1 MLFNTFEFAV
11 FFPTVVLL
19 YYALPRSARPSLLLI
34 ASCAFYMA
42 FIPAYILVLAFI
54 ILVDYAAGRLIE
66 ASTGFVRRGFLLMS
80 IAANVGTLA
89 VFKYYGFLE
98 ANLQAV
104 GAAFGQTIMLPTLMI
119 VLPIGLSFHTFQAM
133 SYTVEV
139 YRGTCRAEQNF
150 VIYALYVMFFPQLV
164 AGPIERPQHLI
175 PQLRAMPYPD
185 ESDITDGL
193 KLMAWGLFKKV
204 AIADRLAIFVND
216 VYARPLEYQAPAL
229 LVATV
234 FFAFQ
239 IYCDFSG
246 YSDIAIGA
254 AQVLGIDLRTNFR
267 RPFLSTSIAEFWTRW
282 HVSLS
287 SWFRD
292 YVYIPLGGNRVTR
305 LRWLRNVTITF
316 LLSGLWHGASWTFVA
331 WGCLNAVFLLTGVLT
346 RPLRD
351 RMWFRLG
358 FESTSPFVQ
367 ASRGVTTFGLVCATF
382 VVFRAAS
389 FNDAFDILARTLDYR
404 HWSGLSEVTGYGL
417 LPAYGAC
424 AICSLVLIEA
434 FQRSDDPRE
443 WVRATPA
450 WARWSLYY
458 ALFAATIA
466 FGYFDASPFIYF
478 QF

>member
-1 MLFNTFEFAV
+1 MLFNSFEFAV

-19 YYALPRSARPSLLLI
+19 YYALPRSARPMLLLI
-34 ASCAFYMA
+34 ASGAFYMA

-54 ILVDYAAGRLIE
+54 IVVDYAAGRLIE
-66 ASTGFVRRGFLLMS
+66 ASTGFARRGFLLMS

-98 ANLQAV
+98 ANLQAL
-104 GAAFGQTIMLPTLMI
+104 GAAAGRTLTLPTLLI

-133 SYTVEV
+133 RYTVEV
-139 YRGTCRAEQNF
+139 YRGNWRAERDF
-150 VIYALYVMFFPQLV
+150 VTYALYVMFFPQLV

-175 PQLRAMPYPD
+175 PQLRAMPDPD
-185 ESDITDGL
+185 EADITDGL

-204 AIADRLAIFVND
+204 AIADRLAVLVND

-229 LVATV
+229 LIAAI

-239 IYCDFSG
+239 VYCDFSG
-246 YSDIAIGA
+246 YSDLAIGA
-254 AQVLGIDLRTNFR
+254 AQVLGIDLRINFR

-292 YVYIPLGGNRVTR
+292 YVYIPIGGNRVSR
-305 LRWLRNVTITF
+305 ARWLRNVIVAF

-331 WGCLNAVFLLTGVLT
+331 WGFLNAVFLLTGVLT

-351 RMWFRLG
+351 RVWCRLG
-358 FESTSPFVQ
+358 FDSTSAFVRT
-367 ASRGVTTFGLVCATF
+367 SRRVTTFGLVCMTF
-382 VVFRAAS
+382 IVFRAAS
-389 FNDAFDILARTLDYR
+389 FNDAFHILGRLLDVR
-404 HWSGLSEVTGYGL
+404 HWSGLSDLTFYGVW
-417 LPAYGAC
+417 PAYGAC
-424 AICSLVLIEA
+424 AICSLVLVEA

-450 WARWSLYY
+450 LARWSLYY
-458 ALFAATIA
+458 ALFAATVV
-466 FGYFDASPFIYF
+466 FGSFEASPFIYF